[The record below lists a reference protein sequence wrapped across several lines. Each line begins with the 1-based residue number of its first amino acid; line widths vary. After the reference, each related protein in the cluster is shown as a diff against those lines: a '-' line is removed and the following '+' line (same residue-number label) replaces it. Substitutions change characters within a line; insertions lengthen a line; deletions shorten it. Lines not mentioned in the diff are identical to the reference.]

1 MSARIWLAALLVL
14 IALPVSAQQPDA
26 GAPARGAPRPQAA
39 PDADEPRLVFD
50 REVFSYPQAAVRDP
64 FQPLRLNEG
73 GPQFNELLLRMI
85 VFSPNPS
92 ESMVLVQD
100 AEQNIYRLRRGESV
114 GSATVVDIGRT
125 RVVFSI
131 VEFGMQRQEILDL
144 KPPEGASR

>member
-14 IALPVSAQQPDA
+14 IALPVSAQQPGA
-26 GAPARGAPRPQAA
+26 GAPARGAQRPQPE
-39 PDADEPRLVFD
+39 PDSDEPRLVFD

-73 GPQFNELLLRMI
+73 GPQFNELLVRMI